1 METYLVLINKH
12 TRDYVKIIGNSQ
24 KAAIV
29 KLVIPELLSTDTTL
43 LGLKNQFSDTDL
55 SHLVLIPFKGERLG
69 HTKQLSTL
77 GDKTLVYKVFPKSL
91 KCPFCDTS
99 EEGETVFIKDKEGE
113 RLAVHLKCLVDN
125 LDYLSPNTFSS
136 SGS

>member
-1 METYLVLINKH
+1 MEAYLVLINKH
-12 TRDYVKIIGNSQ
+12 TREYVKLIGNSH
-24 KAAIV
+24 KAAIISL
-29 KLVIPELLSTDTTL
+29 KIPELRSVDTTL
-43 LGLKNQFSDTDL
+43 TALKKEFSSTDL

-69 HTKQLSTL
+69 HTKQLASL
-77 GDKTLVYKVFPKSL
+77 GDTIVHKVFPKSL

-99 EEGETVFIKDKEGE
+99 EEGETVFIKDLEGE

-125 LDYLSPNTFSS
+125 LDYSSLNESS